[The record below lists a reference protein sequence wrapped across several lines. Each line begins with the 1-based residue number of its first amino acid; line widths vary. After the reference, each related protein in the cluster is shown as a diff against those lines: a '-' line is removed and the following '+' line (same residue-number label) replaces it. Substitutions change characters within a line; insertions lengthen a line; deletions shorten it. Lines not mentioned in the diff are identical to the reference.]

1 MNYLMNITF
10 KKCLF
15 LIIILCGCE
24 KEQGNRN
31 TQNWYF
37 INDSSESLT
46 LKVYAGNLLKGE
58 FNIKPKRER
67 YFASSSYDS
76 YDIETPPGINKVS
89 IELSNGVIFSD
100 SCNYIQNPDFSYTR
114 NCVLK
119 PNSFF
124 DVNSYEKKERK
135 LLFSKKRVFDRY
147 YRFKGL

>member
-1 MNYLMNITF
+1 MNITF